1 MRIVYAV
8 LIYMLTLSNSLA
20 ELVEK
25 NTITEALK
33 PCMSI
38 RHSGEVES
46 CLIDLKEQ
54 KEKDYEK
61 EYKSYIQSVKN
72 SKETPADK
80 IKIINIEQK
89 AKEGWDVYLKN
100 SCLAEVALYEKD
112 SFGYNSK
119 YYVCLTGN
127 YLSRIDY
134 YIKNKF

>member
-1 MRIVYAV
+1 MKIVYAV

-25 NTITEALK
+25 ITITDALK

-54 KEKDYEK
+54 KEK

-72 SKETPADK
+72 SKESPADK

-112 SFGYNSK
+112 SYGYNSK
-119 YYVCLTGN
+119 YNVCLTEN